1 MRFAKVLMSV
11 MLVGFSL
18 HAAAS
23 QEILPE
29 GVKHKLIRSGRETHG
44 YYVYVPPK
52 APKDTPLPL
61 MLLLAAENENGMND
75 IAGWNPIADAN
86 NVILVGPNIGTLASD
101 WDELYDHPQWI
112 HQAVED
118 TRKDHPVD
126 GRRMYIW
133 GDSSGGAFAMYLAFL
148 ESNYFAAA
156 VVHGAVIR
164 NFRYQMA
171 DFAARKIPI
180 AYYIGTRD
188 PVWRLEQTRAV
199 RDALSTRGFPLH
211 YVELKGADHNFF
223 AHRDDVTGDSW
234 EFLSQY
240 ALEAEPK
247 FEPLDLAK
255 IKQALR

>member
-1 MRFAKVLMSV
+1 MRMVNVLISV
-11 MLVGFSL
+11 LVAGL
-18 HAAAS
+18 GLPAAAP
-23 QEILPE
+23 QQVLPE
-29 GVKHKLIRSGRETHG
+29 GIKHKFLRSGRETES
-44 YYVYVPPK
+44 YYVYIPPK

-61 MLLLAAENENGMND
+61 MLVVAAENENGMND
-75 IAGWNPIADAN
+75 IAGWATVAEAN
-86 NVILVGPNIGTLASD
+86 NVILVGPNIGSFSAD
-101 WDELYDHPQWI
+101 WDRLYDHPEWI
-112 HQAVED
+112 HQAIED
-118 TRKDHPVD
+118 TRKEHPVD
-126 GRRMYIW
+126 GRRMYAW

-156 VVHGAVIR
+156 AVHGAVIR

-171 DFAARKIPI
+171 DLAARKIPI

-199 RDALSTRGFPLH
+199 RDALTTRGFPLH

-223 AHRDDVTGDSW
+223 AHRDDVVNDAW
-234 EFLSQY
+234 EYLTQY

-255 IKQALR
+255 IKQALH